1 MKQILLILGL
11 TAGIVLGAKMKV
23 PVEPVPF
30 TLQTLFVL
38 LLCFKSPPVVST
50 GAAALY
56 LLLGCFLP
64 VFSGE
69 NYGKDVLL
77 GPTAGYLLAFPVAA
91 YACSYSHQRIQN
103 KNWGIRF
110 ALAVGAHL
118 LILCCGVAGLMLTTP
133 LSFSEIVLKGWVVL
147 LPGAVIKSALVALV
161 K

>member
-1 MKQILLILGL
+1 MKKILLIFGL
-11 TAGIVLGAKMKV
+11 TAGIVLGAKMRI

-30 TLQTLFVL
+30 TMQTLFVL
-38 LLCFKSPPVVST
+38 LLCFKYPPIVST
-50 GAAALY
+50 GAVILY

-69 NYGKDVLL
+69 NYGKEVLL
-77 GPTAGYLLAFPVAA
+77 GPTSGYLLAFPVAA
-91 YACSYSHQRIQN
+91 YLCSYSYQRIQN

-110 ALAVGAHL
+110 GLAASAHL
-118 LILCCGVAGLMLTTP
+118 LILCFGVIGLILTTP
-133 LSFSEIVLKGWVVL
+133 LSFSEIMLKGWIVL

>member
-1 MKQILLILGL
+1 MKKLLLIFGL

-38 LLCFKSPPVVST
+38 LLCFKYPPIVST
-50 GAAALY
+50 GAVILY

-91 YACSYSHQRIQN
+91 YACSFSYQRIQN

-110 ALAVGAHL
+110 ALALGAHL
-118 LILCCGVAGLMLTTP
+118 FILCCGVVGLMLATP
-133 LSFSEIVLKGWVVL
+133 LSFSEIVLKGGVVL
-147 LPGAVIKSALVALV
+147 LPGAVLKSALVALV

>member
-1 MKQILLILGL
+1 MKKILIIIGL
-11 TAGIVLGAKMKV
+11 TAGIALGAKMKV

-38 LLCFKSPPVVST
+38 LLCFKYPPAVNTSAVI
-50 GAAALY
+50 LY
-56 LLLGCFLP
+56 LLLGFFLP

-91 YACSYSHQRIQN
+91 YVCSSIYQRIQN

-110 ALAVGAHL
+110 GLAVSAHL
-118 LILCCGVAGLMLTTP
+118 LILCCGVAGLMLTTS

-147 LPGAVIKSALVALV
+147 LPGAILKSALVALV